1 MKIFVFGKSGQV
13 ARALQARADSLD
25 ISITC
30 LSRDECDLTN
40 ANEVRRV
47 CQSADADLFI
57 NAAAFTDVDGAETSR
72 DACRLINEVAPT
84 IMAKEAH
91 SRQIPLIHI
100 SSDYVFDGTKA
111 EAWREDDIT
120 NPINHYGLTKRNAE
134 QAIRAH
140 CANHI
145 ILRTSWVFAETG
157 KNFVNTMLRL
167 AKTHSELRI
176 INDQIGGPTPAISI
190 AETCL
195 TMAAAIY
202 HQPHVCGTYHYSG
215 YPAVSWAGFA
225 EAIFSKLENAPRVIP
240 ITSQEFN
247 SVAARPANSVL
258 DCQKLMDVFGLRQP
272 LWQDALAGFI
282 QE

>member
-1 MKIFVFGKSGQV
+1 MKIVVFGKSGQV

-84 IMAKEAH
+84 IMAKEANR
-91 SRQIPLIHI
+91 RQIPLIHI

-167 AKTHSELRI
+167 AKAHSELRI

-190 AETCL
+190 ADTCL
-195 TMAAAIY
+195 TMADAIY
-202 HQPHVCGTYHYSG
+202 HQPHVSGTYHYSG

-258 DCQKLMDVFGLRQP
+258 DCQKLMDVFGLHQP